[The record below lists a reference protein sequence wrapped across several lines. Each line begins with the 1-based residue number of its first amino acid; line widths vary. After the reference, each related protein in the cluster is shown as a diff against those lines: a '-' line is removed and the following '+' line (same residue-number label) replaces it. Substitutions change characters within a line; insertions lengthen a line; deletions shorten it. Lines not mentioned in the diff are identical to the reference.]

1 MLELVA
7 LLSLLVS
14 LVTGSLAITLTSLF
28 TENRIVLI
36 IIACSSILYSFTVL
50 IRLVLFMPLNKYFIR
65 STNIFFQIL
74 TLACSVQYFNETTK
88 HVPHLSKLNKHLT
101 IAFQSALLFSLFFNG
116 IFTGCDNSERK
127 VETESQQ
134 AYQDDEEK
142 KLQSFNV
149 DSGIN
154 DRFIPLKNSTQT
166 LTPDMANGYIN
177 SENKANWVMSEFG
190 KTKVSD
196 EISNSS
202 VVRHQL
208 TPIKFPYRSRSSTS
222 NSTTD
227 KIHKKTSIKFR
238 SPKLNLKS
246 PFKYKKNHVIQENLE
261 NEEKLPNNKTNLTAR
276 YVTRLSTISDLPKS
290 FLNMLSNASSTEVN
304 RVDRPVS
311 AVMES
316 ANMRNQQPLSN
327 ETLLKSRSQ
336 MKLERDAIERMDH
349 TLLPSFLNIPCPIAI
364 EQSAPSIKTEAT
376 RPLSP
381 LITQNQ
387 INEDDGIEGESTGTL
402 NMDHDN
408 RQKYGD
414 FSEQSINILEQTELA
429 DISEVPGESFLEDS
443 YELEKPTHIELPQNV
458 TLDMWEKEGHKYL
471 ERADSFQN
479 QRINRNKNIFTEFQ
493 LGNDE
498 VAPLTP
504 ISPVLNRKSNFKF
517 PLKQI
522 IETPQNPN
530 EPHISQQDDMSSSDA
545 VSELDR
551 YLKELSITEEDPGH
565 LLEES
570 FRNDNPTST
579 ILENSYRELRDAEN
593 NHSPTKSLVSIISS
607 GSMKQ
612 QKSQN
617 AINNLLHRSTSHVKS
632 NSQVSFRF
640 PTNGS
645 NAILSSTQ
653 SSPIKSNSFKRFSK
667 KLSISNLN
675 DPHSHSRSTEHP
687 FDMHNVYA
695 KEHNRGRSVD
705 FTYLRS
711 IQSQHSPSKSV
722 TTTNSIGNSS
732 RRNSAVPESATRTIS
747 KIFQNKHGDSTY
759 LMNSEDLFN
768 ITLKH
773 RTELSLSQEQ
783 AISDDSAIE
792 SQESGPSYPDSVV
805 GEYDRERWTTLQNL
819 QLEQTMG
826 EVVDEFIS

>member
-14 LVTGSLAITLTSLF
+14 LTTGSLAIALTSLF
-28 TENRIVLI
+28 NENRAVLI
-36 IIACSSILYSFTVL
+36 IIACSSIVYALTVL
-50 IRLVLFMPLNKYFIR
+50 IRLILFLPLNKYFIR
-65 STNIFFQIL
+65 STNIFFQLL
-74 TLACSVQYFNETTK
+74 TLTCSVEYFNQTTK
-88 HVPHLSKLNKHLT
+88 HIPYPSKLNKHLT

-116 IFTGCDNSERK
+116 IFTGCDNSAQK
-127 VETESQQ
+127 VQTESEQNQQ
-134 AYQDDEEK
+134 EDEEK
-142 KLQSFNV
+142 NLQSYNT
-149 DSGIN
+149 DTSLN
-154 DRFIPLKNSTQT
+154 NKFIPLKNSAQT
-166 LTPDMANGYIN
+166 LTPDMANGYVN
-177 SENKANWVMSEFG
+177 TENRVNWVLNEFG

-208 TPIKFPYRSRSSTS
+208 TPIKFSYRSRSSTS
-222 NSTTD
+222 NSTSD
-227 KIHKKTSIKFR
+227 KIYKKPSIKFR
-238 SPKLNLKS
+238 SRKLNIKS
-246 PFKYKKNHVIQENLE
+246 PFKNRKNHVIQEKL
-261 NEEKLPNNKTNLTAR
+261 EKLPNNKTNLNAR
-276 YVTRLSTISDLPKS
+276 YVTRLSTISDLPRS

-316 ANMRNQQPLSN
+316 TNMRNQQPLSN
-327 ETLLKSRSQ
+327 ETLLKCRSQ
-336 MKLERDAIERMDH
+336 MQLERDAIERMDH
-349 TLLPSFLNIPCPIAI
+349 TLLPSFLNIPSPMVA
-364 EQSAPSIKTEAT
+364 EDAAPSIKTEAT

-387 INEDDGIEGESTGTL
+387 INEEET
-402 NMDHDN
+402 DN
-408 RQKYGD
+408 ENDKAFNANNDIHEELGNL
-414 FSEQSINILEQTELA
+414 SGQSIDILEQNELA
-429 DISEVPGESFLEDS
+429 DISEVPGESFFEDS
-443 YELEKPTHIELPQNV
+443 YELEKPSHIELPQNV
-458 TLDMWEKEGHKYL
+458 TLDMWEKDSNKYL
-471 ERADSFQN
+471 DRADDLRKLHIIQ
-479 QRINRNKNIFTEFQ
+479 NKNLIPEFGLSKEE
-493 LGNDE
+493 LGS
-498 VAPLTP
+498 PSQ
-504 ISPVLNRKSNFKF
+504 ISPLPTKKNNFTF

-522 IETPQNPN
+522 METSQAPQ
-530 EPHISQQDDMSSSDA
+530 EPRMSQQDDISSSDA

-570 FRNDNPTST
+570 FRNDNTTSL
-579 ILENSYRELRDAEN
+579 ILENSYRELIETDN

-612 QKSQN
+612 HKQQKSQS
-617 AINNLLHRSTSHVKS
+617 AVNNLLYSSASHAKS
-632 NSQVSFRF
+632 NSQPSFRF

-645 NAILSSTQ
+645 NVVFSSTQ
-653 SSPIKSNSFKRFSK
+653 SSPIKSHSFKRFSK

-675 DPHSHSRSTEHP
+675 DTHSHSRSNDHP
-687 FDMHNVYA
+687 FDLHNMYTR
-695 KEHNRGRSVD
+695 EHSRGKSVD

-711 IQSQHSPSKSV
+711 IQSQHSPTKSI
-722 TTTNSIGNSS
+722 TTTNSITNSS
-732 RRNSAVPESATRTIS
+732 RRNSAIPESASRTVS
-747 KIFQNKHGDSTY
+747 KIFQNKHADSTY

-783 AISDDSAIE
+783 PNSDDSAIE

-819 QLEQTMG
+819 
-826 EVVDEFIS
+826 EVE